1 MPECGTF
8 MPATPASSVAA
19 PALPARRRKT
29 LLERINEHRTVYLLL
44 LPVLAY
50 YLLFRYWPIGLS
62 LVVSFTDLSIGRGV
76 WGSEWVG
83 LGNFVEIFSQP
94 GIVRVIRNTFEISLL
109 RILFGFLP
117 PILLAILFH
126 DMAIQ
131 WFRKTTQT
139 IVYIPHFFSWV
150 IIWGIVFAVF
160 SSANG
165 LINNIRVFVGLERM
179 EFLLSQGAFRPI
191 LIGSAIWKELGW
203 GTIIYLAALSTVDP
217 ELYDA
222 AVIDG
227 AGPISRIRH
236 ITFPS
241 ILPVV
246 SFVLC
251 LNFGFILYAGGEQVL
266 LFYNPAVYDVGDI
279 IDTWIYRVGLRQLEL
294 SLGAAMG
301 LFQSFFGLLTVVA
314 ANYVARRYT
323 GRGIW

>member
-1 MPECGTF
+1 M
-8 MPATPASSVAA
+8 
-19 PALPARRRKT
+19 LPARRRKT

-165 LINNIRVFVGLERM
+165 
-179 EFLLSQGAFRPI
+179 
-191 LIGSAIWKELGW
+191 
-203 GTIIYLAALSTVDP
+203 
-217 ELYDA
+217 
-222 AVIDG
+222 
-227 AGPISRIRH
+227 
-236 ITFPS
+236 
-241 ILPVV
+241 
-246 SFVLC
+246 
-251 LNFGFILYAGGEQVL
+251 
-266 LFYNPAVYDVGDI
+266 
-279 IDTWIYRVGLRQLEL
+279 
-294 SLGAAMG
+294 
-301 LFQSFFGLLTVVA
+301 
-314 ANYVARRYT
+314 
-323 GRGIW
+323 